1 MRDPFA
7 LLGIAPRYALDPA
20 GLRAAW
26 MRRAALAHPDADGGV
41 DESAALNDAYRL
53 LSDPIARALALLELR
68 GAPAG
73 DDRALP
79 PGFLLELVEL
89 RERVDAC
96 VAASAEWSAI
106 RGEVVEL
113 RLRTLAEMGAA
124 LDAAPLDGRGIDPD
138 AAQSVRVAVNVVRSY
153 DRVLEQIDREAGGP
167 PEPARGGE
175 RS

>member
-1 MRDPFA
+1 VPDPFA
-7 LLGIAPRYALDPA
+7 LLGLAPRHSLSAA
-20 GLRAAW
+20 ELRSAW
-26 MRRAALAHPDADGGV
+26 MRRAAAAHPDANGGV

-96 VAASAEWSAI
+96 GVASPELGVV

-113 RLRTLAEMGAA
+113 RARAIAEISES
-124 LDAAPLDGRGIDPD
+124 LDAAPAGGTPLD
-138 AAQSVRVAVNVVRSY
+138 ASVAQAVRTAVNVVRSY
-153 DRVLEQIDREAGGP
+153 DRVLEQLDREAGG
-167 PEPARGGE
+167 EGSAAGGSG
-175 RS
+175 RP